1 MDLVELIKSAVR
13 DGRFVVSVHARQR
26 LAERNVRLWQ
36 IESALDEAKV
46 IEDRP
51 DDDPNPSIVVE
62 GLLPDGTQVT
72 VVWSWLAMSQRAKL
86 VTVYFPY

>member
-1 MDLVELIKSAVR
+1 VNLVELIKLAVR
-13 DGRFVVSVHARQR
+13 DGQFVVSVHARQR

-36 IESALDEAKV
+36 IESALDEAKI

-51 DDDPNPSIVVE
+51 DDEPNASIVVE
-62 GLLPDGTQVT
+62 ELLPDGTQVT
-72 VVWSWLAMSQRAKL
+72 VVWSWLAVSRRAKL

>member
-1 MDLVELIKSAVR
+1 MNLVELIKLAVR
-13 DGRFVVSVHARQR
+13 DGQFVVSVHARQR

-36 IESALDEAKV
+36 IESALDEAKI

-51 DDDPNPSIVVE
+51 DDEPNASIVVE
-62 GLLPDGTQVT
+62 ELLPDGTQVT
-72 VVWSWLAMSQRAKL
+72 VVWSWLAVSRRAKL